1 MPALYEA
8 YLDIDEEYRV
18 MLDDM
23 LRFTVVTFIAV
34 FLYCSSH
41 PRRPAAVDEMVVE
54 GYVYILL
61 GIAAYHMV
69 WMNVFCMK

>member
-8 YLDIDEEYRV
+8 VLDIEDEYRV

-23 LRFTVVTFIAV
+23 LRFTVVAFVAV

-41 PRRPAAVDEMVVE
+41 PKRAAAVDELVVE
-54 GYVYILL
+54 AYVYILL

-69 WMNVFCMK
+69 WTNVFRLK